1 MTNWAKQTIG
11 SESNKIVIYTPKN
24 ANPIQYNYIALFDAM
39 KGNKKAVT
47 VKLSCWCSDH

>member
-24 ANPIQYNYIALFDAM
+24 ANQIQYNYIALFDAM
-39 KGNKKAVT
+39 KGNKKA
-47 VKLSCWCSDH
+47 CSHCEIELLVL